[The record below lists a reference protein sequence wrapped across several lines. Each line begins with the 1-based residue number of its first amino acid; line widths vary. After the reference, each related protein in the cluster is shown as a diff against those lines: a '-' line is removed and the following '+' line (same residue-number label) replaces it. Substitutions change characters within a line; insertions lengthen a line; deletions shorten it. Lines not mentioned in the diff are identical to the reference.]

1 MRKDGLFTVTVLVFA
16 ALVMVLFAVTGIYA
30 LSKQTAAYPG
40 EVLDAQDEYTTAMQF
55 AGVFAVEVS
64 STGVGT
70 LTIERSEDNSSWHT
84 VKTLTN
90 SSAGEQ
96 RKYLYE
102 TFGDTDRS
110 AGAYYRAYL
119 TTLTSGSYRVRFI
132 K

>member
-1 MRKDGLFTVTVLVFA
+1 MRKDGLFTVIVLVLA
-16 ALVMVLFAVTGIYA
+16 ALVLVLFSVTGIYA

-70 LTIERSEDNSSWHT
+70 LTIERSEDNSSWQT
-84 VKTLTN
+84 VKILTN

-119 TTLTSGSYRVRFI
+119 TTLTSGSYRVRFVR
-132 K
+132 

>member
-1 MRKDGLFTVTVLVFA
+1 MRKNGLYTVILMVCASAVLV
-16 ALVMVLFAVTGIYA
+16 LFCVTGIYA

-70 LTIERSEDNSSWHT
+70 LTIERSENNSTWHT

-90 SSAGEQ
+90 ASAGEQ

-110 AGAYYRAYL
+110 AGAYYRVFL
-119 TTLTSGSYRVRFI
+119 TTLTSGSYRVRLV